1 MMNARSALLPLLLP
15 VALAACGQ
23 DTATAEANPASTTA
37 ADSEPARPAV
47 VDSILPPEE
56 ALRRFR
62 QGHPEITALTGG
74 ADSRDALV
82 RRFIGAV
89 EAQDTAALRA
99 MVLSRAEYAHLVYPT
114 SRFTRPPMQQDPALI
129 WFQMQ
134 LNSEKGVVRLLR
146 RHGGEDSGFRG
157 YACEDAPTVEGENR
171 LWERCTVRLTAAD
184 GGDVTLRWFGSIIE
198 RDGHFKLMSYAN
210 GL

>member
-1 MMNARSALLPLLLP
+1 MNARSVLLPLLLAA
-15 VALAACGQ
+15 ALGGCRG
-23 DTATAEANPASTTA
+23 DTAPAHANAAETGP
-37 ADSEPARPAV
+37 ADSAAAQPAV

-62 QGHPEITALTGG
+62 EGLPTADRLAGG

-89 EAQDTAALRA
+89 EAQDTAALRE
-99 MVLSRAEYAHLVYPT
+99 MVVTRAEFAHLVYPT
-114 SRFTRPPMQQDPALI
+114 SRYTRPPMQQDPALV
-129 WFQMQ
+129 WLQMQ

-146 RHGGEDSGFRG
+146 RHGGAETEFRG
-157 YACEDAPTVEGENR
+157 YACEEQPTTEGENR
-171 LWERCTVRLTAAD
+171 LWERCTVQLAAD